1 MVFFWISFILVF
13 NECIRS
19 RYFVTSPKAEI
30 INCKKEIL
38 GMLTYCMTFSM
49 LTSIVR

>member
-19 RYFVTSPKAEI
+19 IYFVTSPKAEI
-30 INCKKEIL
+30 INCKKEIF
-38 GMLTYCMTFSM
+38 MLTYSMTFSM